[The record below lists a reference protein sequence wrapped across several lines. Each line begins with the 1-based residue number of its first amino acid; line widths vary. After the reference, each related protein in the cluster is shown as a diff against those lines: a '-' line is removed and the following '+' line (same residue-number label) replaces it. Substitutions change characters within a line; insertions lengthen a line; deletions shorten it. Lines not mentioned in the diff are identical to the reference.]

1 MHKDPKK
8 EAVVCRG
15 RILELTS
22 PVIMGILNRTPDS
35 FYDGGKYTD
44 LSSALARIAQ
54 MYEEGAGIIDIGGES
69 TRPGSDPVTEEE
81 ELSRVIPLL
90 EKAVPMFPQVLFS
103 IDTTRYRVALEAIRT
118 GVHILNDV
126 SGLQKEPRFA
136 DLCAEF
142 GTALI
147 VMHAKGEPKTMQQH
161 PEYEDVLAEVVA
173 FLDQKVTLLR
183 RLGVESIIVDPGIG
197 FGKTL
202 EHNVA
207 LLQQLQV
214 FKRWDTPILIGLSR
228 KSMIGELLGGRDREG
243 RLAGTIA
250 AHYDAMVRGAKIIRV
265 HDIQEAKDAILVYNA
280 LRA

>member
-1 MHKDPKK
+1 MHKEQKK
-8 EAVVCRG
+8 ESLVCRG
-15 RILELTS
+15 RTLDLTS
-22 PVIMGILNRTPDS
+22 PVIMGILNSTPDS
-35 FYDGGKYTD
+35 FYDGGKYVD
-44 LSSALARIAQ
+44 LTSALVRISQ
-54 MYEEGAGIIDIGGES
+54 MCEEGAAIIDIGGES
-69 TRPGSDPVTEEE
+69 TRPGSDPVSEEE
-81 ELSRVIPLL
+81 ELRRVIPLL
-90 EKAVPMFPQVLFS
+90 EKAVPQFPEVLFS

-147 VMHAKGEPKTMQQH
+147 VMHAKGEPKSMQH
-161 PEYEDVLAEVVA
+161 NPVYEDVLAEVVA

-183 RLGVESIIVDPGIG
+183 RLGVESIVVDPGIG

-202 EHNVA
+202 EHNVT
-207 LLQQLQV
+207 LLRQLQV
-214 FKRWDTPILIGLSR
+214 FNRWETPVLVGVSR
-228 KSMIGELLGGRDREG
+228 KSMIGDLLGGRDREG

>member
-1 MHKDPKK
+1 MHKEQKK
-8 EAVVCRG
+8 ESLVCRG
-15 RILELTS
+15 RTLDLTS
-22 PVIMGILNRTPDS
+22 PVIMGILNSTPDS
-35 FYDGGKYTD
+35 FYDGGKYFD
-44 LSSALARIAQ
+44 LTSALARISQ
-54 MYEEGAGIIDIGGES
+54 MCEEGAAIIDIGGES
-69 TRPGSDPVTEEE
+69 TRPGSDPVSEEE
-81 ELSRVIPLL
+81 ELRRVIPLL
-90 EKAVPMFPQVLFS
+90 EKAVPQFPEVLFS

-147 VMHAKGEPKTMQQH
+147 VMHAKGEPKSMQH
-161 PEYEDVLAEVVA
+161 NPVYEDVLAEVVA

-183 RLGVESIIVDPGIG
+183 RLGVESIVVDPGIG

-202 EHNVA
+202 EHNVT
-207 LLQQLQV
+207 LLRQLQV
-214 FKRWDTPILIGLSR
+214 FNRWETPVLVGVSR
-228 KSMIGELLGGRDREG
+228 KSMIGDLLGGRDREG

>member
-1 MHKDPKK
+1 
-8 EAVVCRG
+8 
-15 RILELTS
+15 
-22 PVIMGILNRTPDS
+22 MGILNSTPDS
-35 FYDGGKYTD
+35 FYDGGKYVD
-44 LSSALARIAQ
+44 LTSGLERISQ
-54 MYEEGAGIIDIGGES
+54 MCDEGAAIIDIGGES
-69 TRPGSDPVTEEE
+69 TRPGSDPVSEEE
-81 ELSRVIPLL
+81 EIQRVIPLL
-90 EKAVPMFPQVLFS
+90 EKAIPRFPDVLFS

-147 VMHAKGEPKTMQQH
+147 VMHAKGEPKTMQDQ
-161 PEYEDVLAEVVA
+161 PEYEDVLAEVVS

-183 RLGVESIIVDPGIG
+183 RLGVESIVVDPGIG

-207 LLQQLQV
+207 LLRQLHV
-214 FKRWDTPILIGLSR
+214 FKRWETPVLVGISR
-228 KSMIGELLGGRDREG
+228 KSMIGALLGGRDREG

>member
-1 MHKDPKK
+1 MHKEQKK
-8 EAVVCRG
+8 ESLVCRG
-15 RILELTS
+15 RTLDLTS
-22 PVIMGILNRTPDS
+22 PVIMGILNSTPDS
-35 FYDGGKYTD
+35 FYDGGKYVD
-44 LSSALARIAQ
+44 LTSALARISQ
-54 MYEEGAGIIDIGGES
+54 MCEEGAAIIDIGGES
-69 TRPGSDPVTEEE
+69 TRPGSDPVSEEE
-81 ELSRVIPLL
+81 ELRRVIPLL
-90 EKAVPMFPQVLFS
+90 EKAVPQFPEVLFS

-147 VMHAKGEPKTMQQH
+147 VMHAKGEPKSMQH
-161 PEYEDVLAEVVA
+161 NPVYEDVLAEVVA

-183 RLGVESIIVDPGIG
+183 RLGVESIVVDPGIG

-202 EHNVA
+202 EHNVT
-207 LLQQLQV
+207 LLRQLQV
-214 FKRWDTPILIGLSR
+214 FNRWETPVLVGVSR
-228 KSMIGELLGGRDREG
+228 KSMIGDLLGGRDREG

>member
-1 MHKDPKK
+1 MHKEQKK
-8 EAVVCRG
+8 EFLVCRG
-15 RILELTS
+15 RTLDLTS
-22 PVIMGILNRTPDS
+22 PVIMGILNSTPDS
-35 FYDGGKYTD
+35 FYDGGKYVD
-44 LSSALARIAQ
+44 LTSALARISQ
-54 MYEEGAGIIDIGGES
+54 MCEEGAAIIDIGGES
-69 TRPGSDPVTEEE
+69 TRPGSDPVSEEE
-81 ELSRVIPLL
+81 ELRRVIPLL
-90 EKAVPMFPQVLFS
+90 EKAVPQFPEVLFS

-147 VMHAKGEPKTMQQH
+147 VMHAKGEPKSMQH
-161 PEYEDVLAEVVA
+161 NPVYEDVLAEVVA

-183 RLGVESIIVDPGIG
+183 RLGVESIVVDPGIG

-202 EHNVA
+202 EHNVT
-207 LLQQLQV
+207 LLRQLQV
-214 FKRWDTPILIGLSR
+214 FNRWETPVLVGVSR
-228 KSMIGELLGGRDREG
+228 KSMIGDLLGGRDREG

>member
-1 MHKDPKK
+1 MHKEQKK
-8 EAVVCRG
+8 EFLVCRG
-15 RILELTS
+15 RTLDLTS
-22 PVIMGILNRTPDS
+22 PVIMGILNSTPDS
-35 FYDGGKYTD
+35 FYDGGKYVD
-44 LSSALARIAQ
+44 LTSALARISK
-54 MYEEGAGIIDIGGES
+54 MCEEGAAIIDIGGES
-69 TRPGSDPVTEEE
+69 TRPGSDPVSEEE
-81 ELSRVIPLL
+81 ELRRVIPLL
-90 EKAVPMFPQVLFS
+90 EKAVPEFPGVLFS

-118 GVHILNDV
+118 GVHFLNDV

-147 VMHAKGEPKTMQQH
+147 VMHAKGEPKSMQH
-161 PEYEDVLAEVVA
+161 NPEYEDVLAEIVA

-183 RLGVESIIVDPGIG
+183 RLGVESIVVDPGIG

-202 EHNVA
+202 EHNVT
-207 LLQQLQV
+207 LLRQLQV
-214 FKRWDTPILIGLSR
+214 FNRWETPVLIGVSR
-228 KSMIGELLGGRDREG
+228 KSMIGDLLGGRDREG

>member
-1 MHKDPKK
+1 MSQLTTDTLLPEIESAWTSFVSVHPTGLLYYGLKFR
-8 EAVVCRG
+8 EFLCNVTGG
-15 RILELTS
+15 R
-22 PVIMGILNRTPDS
+22 
-35 FYDGGKYTD
+35 
-44 LSSALARIAQ
+44 A
-54 MYEEGAGIIDIGGES
+54 
-69 TRPGSDPVTEEE
+69 
-81 ELSRVIPLL
+81 
-90 EKAVPMFPQVLFS
+90 
-103 IDTTRYRVALEAIRT
+103 RYRVALEAIRT

-147 VMHAKGEPKTMQQH
+147 VMHAKGEPKSMQH
-161 PEYEDVLAEVVA
+161 NPVYEDVLAEVVA

-183 RLGVESIIVDPGIG
+183 RLGVESIVVDPGIG

-202 EHNVA
+202 EHNVT
-207 LLQQLQV
+207 LLRQLQV
-214 FKRWDTPILIGLSR
+214 FNRWETPVLVGVSR

>member
-1 MHKDPKK
+1 MHRDPKK
-8 EAVVCRG
+8 EALTCRG
-15 RILELTS
+15 RTLDLTS
-22 PVIMGILNRTPDS
+22 PVIMGILNSTPDS
-35 FYDGGKYTD
+35 FYDGGKYVD
-44 LSSALARIAQ
+44 LTSALARISQ
-54 MYEEGAGIIDIGGES
+54 MCEEGAAIIDVGGES
-69 TRPGSDPVTEEE
+69 TRPGSDPVSEEE
-81 ELSRVIPLL
+81 EIQRVIPLL
-90 EKAVPMFPQVLFS
+90 EMAIPRFPDVLFS

-118 GVHILNDV
+118 GVHIINDV

-147 VMHAKGEPKTMQQH
+147 VMHAKGDPKTMQDQ
-161 PEYEDVLAEVVA
+161 PEYEDVLAEVIS

-183 RLGVESIIVDPGIG
+183 RLGVESIVVDPGIG

-207 LLQQLQV
+207 LLRQLHV
-214 FKRWDTPILIGLSR
+214 FKRWETPVLIGISR
-228 KSMIGELLGGRDREG
+228 KSMIGELLGGREREG

-250 AHYDAMVRGAKIIRV
+250 AHYDAMVRGAKILRV
-265 HDIQEAKDAILVYNA
+265 HDIQEAKDAILVYHA

>member
-1 MHKDPKK
+1 MHKEQKK
-8 EAVVCRG
+8 EFLVCRG
-15 RILELTS
+15 RTLDLTS
-22 PVIMGILNRTPDS
+22 PVIMGILNSTPDS
-35 FYDGGKYTD
+35 FYDGGKYFD
-44 LSSALARIAQ
+44 LTSALARISQ
-54 MYEEGAGIIDIGGES
+54 MCEEGAAIIDIGGES
-69 TRPGSDPVTEEE
+69 TRPGSDPVSEEE
-81 ELSRVIPLL
+81 ELRRVIPLL
-90 EKAVPMFPQVLFS
+90 EKAVPQFPEVLFS

-147 VMHAKGEPKTMQQH
+147 VMHAKGEPKSMQH
-161 PEYEDVLAEVVA
+161 NPVYEDVLAEVVA

-183 RLGVESIIVDPGIG
+183 RLGVESIVVDPGIG

-202 EHNVA
+202 EHNVT
-207 LLQQLQV
+207 LLRQLQV
-214 FKRWDTPILIGLSR
+214 FNRWETPVLVGVSR
-228 KSMIGELLGGRDREG
+228 KSMIGDLLGGRDREG